1 MAMLESLLI
10 KLFFAL
16 GDRLI
21 TEGSE
26 YFQNWLDLK
35 EAVEKARKYKEVV
48 DKPGNTREERRKAED
63 ELMG

>member
-1 MAMLESLLI
+1 MLESFLI

-35 EAVEKARKYKEVV
+35 EAVERARKYKEVV
-48 DKPGNTREERRKAED
+48 DKPVNTREERRKAED